1 MKKINRLK
9 RNEDFTRVI
18 KEGHTFKNS
27 SFVVHVKQNSLN
39 LTRIGLSVSKKNG
52 DAVTRNKIKR
62 QLRAMVIDFVKQNNP
77 IDVVIIVRADYQQNN
92 YQDNCSLLYEL
103 LTGATK

>member
-1 MKKINRLK
+1 
-9 RNEDFTRVI
+9 
-18 KEGHTFKNS
+18 
-27 SFVVHVKQNSLN
+27 
-39 LTRIGLSVSKKNG
+39 
-52 DAVTRNKIKR
+52 
-62 QLRAMVIDFVKQNNP
+62 MVIDFVKQNNP

>member
-1 MKKINRLK
+1 MKKINRLR
-9 RNEDFTRVI
+9 RNEDFTKVV
-18 KEGHTFKNS
+18 KEGRTFKNS
-27 SFVVHVKQNSLN
+27 SFVIHVNKNSLN
-39 LTRIGLSVSKKNG
+39 LTRIGLSVSRKNG

-77 IDVVIIVRADYQQNN
+77 IDVVIIVRADYLNNN
-92 YQDNCSLLYEL
+92 YQDNCTLLYEL